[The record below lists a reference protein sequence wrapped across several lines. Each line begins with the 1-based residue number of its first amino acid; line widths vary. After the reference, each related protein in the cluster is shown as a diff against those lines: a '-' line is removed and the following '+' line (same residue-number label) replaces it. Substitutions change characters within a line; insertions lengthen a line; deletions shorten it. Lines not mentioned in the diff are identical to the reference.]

1 MFHCN
6 GWCFTWAVTA
16 VAGRHVCLRTVDPER
31 IWELFDAE
39 GITHY
44 NGAPTVQVLL
54 LDHENAHKL
63 DRVVITTV
71 SGSPPTAELFGRLT
85 EIGIRPI
92 HVYGATELFGPYT
105 ICERQEGWDERPA
118 DEQARLLGRQGV
130 HYAIAEPVRVVDEQ
144 GEEVA
149 ADGEA
154 LGEVLMRGNNVMTGY
169 FEDPEQT
176 NETLAGG
183 WYHSGDL
190 AVRHPDGYIELRD
203 RKKDIIVSG
212 GENIPT
218 IEVENAVSE
227 HPAVAAAAVVS
238 MPDEKWG
245 ERPKAF
251 VELTDGEQASEEEIL
266 AFAKERLPG
275 YMRPAAVEV
284 ADSSQNIHRQGPKE
298 GATRPRVERPRP
310 PNRLVAGTRRD
321 EISRNDPAP
330 ARGFSRPLVVR
341 AVEMCQHRM
350 ALALFGRRSVPLSD
364 EERQAAEVD
373 LERIREGG
381 IPLGAEQRL
390 KLIAAASPRS
400 SAAI

>member
-1 MFHCN
+1 MDPPDVSLQRLFL
-6 GWCFTWAVTA
+6 TWAVTA
-16 VAGRHVCLRTVDPER
+16 VGGRHVCLRTVDSGR
-31 IWELFDAE
+31 IWESFDAE

-44 NGAPTVQVLL
+44 NGAPTVQASL
-54 LDHENAHKL
+54 LDDENAHKL
-63 DRVVITTV
+63 DRAVVTTV

-92 HVYGATELFGPYT
+92 HVYGATELYGPYT
-105 ICERQEGWDERPA
+105 ICERQEGWNELPA

-130 HYAIAEPVRVVDEQ
+130 HYVIAEPVRVVDEQ

-149 ADGEA
+149 ADGET

-176 NETLAGG
+176 EETLAGG

-218 IEVENAVSE
+218 IEVEHAVSE

-275 YMRPAAVEV
+275 YMRPAAVEI
-284 ADSSQNIHRQGPKE
+284 AELPRTSTGKIQKKE
-298 GATRPRVERPRP
+298 
-310 PNRLVAGTRRD
+310 LRD
-321 EISRNDPAP
+321 REWK
-330 ARGFSRPLVVR
+330 G
-341 AVEMCQHRM
+341 H
-350 ALALFGRRSVPLSD
+350 
-364 EERQAAEVD
+364 ERQ
-373 LERIREGG
+373 IG
-381 IPLGAEQRL
+381 
-390 KLIAAASPRS
+390 
-400 SAAI
+400 